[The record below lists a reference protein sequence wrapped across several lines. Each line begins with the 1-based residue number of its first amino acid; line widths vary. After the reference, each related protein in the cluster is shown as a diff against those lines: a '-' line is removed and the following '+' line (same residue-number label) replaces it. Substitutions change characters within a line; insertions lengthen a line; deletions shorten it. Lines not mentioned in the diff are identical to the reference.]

1 MRLSS
6 KLICRYANLLPFG
19 SPHELDEL
27 LEEFIDFQLL
37 SDNDIPSTV
46 WEKASITPDDG
57 ARATYHRLDLIWHH
71 LSTMKAPDG
80 TLRFNRLCQIAKLVM
95 VIPHSNA
102 QEERVFSM
110 IRKNKTSFRPSLDP
124 KATLSSIL
132 TIKLASTG
140 DSHSYEPSQEVLR
153 KAKSA
158 TWEYNKAHSKK

>member
-1 MRLSS
+1 M
-6 KLICRYANLLPFG
+6 LPFV
-19 SPHELDEL
+19 SAHELDEL

-37 SDNDIPSTV
+37 AEDDIPSTI
-46 WEKASITPDDG
+46 WENASITLDDC
-57 ARATYHRLDLIWHH
+57 ALVKHYRLDVIWHH
-71 LSTMKAPDG
+71 LATMKAPDG
-80 TLRFNRLCQIAKLVM
+80 TLRFNRLCRVAKLVM

-124 KATLSSIL
+124 KGTLSSIL

-140 DSHSYEPSQEVLR
+140 DAHSYEPSQEVLR